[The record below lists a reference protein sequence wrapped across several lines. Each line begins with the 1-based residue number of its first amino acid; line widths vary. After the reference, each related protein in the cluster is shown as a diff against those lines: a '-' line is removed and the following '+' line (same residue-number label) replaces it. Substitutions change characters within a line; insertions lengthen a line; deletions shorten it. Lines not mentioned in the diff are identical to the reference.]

1 MTDETK
7 TAGDVPLPGG
17 DFRLF
22 ITRLSYQL
30 MMSSGLLENPM
41 TGTRDKN
48 PNNARMLVADLRMIQ
63 AKTVGNLS
71 PDEQEHVDKV
81 LRDMGPVVEAL

>member
-1 MTDETK
+1 MTEEK
-7 TAGDVPLPGG
+7 RTAADVPLPGG

-22 ITRLSYQL
+22 VTRLSYQL
-30 MMSSGLLENPM
+30 MMSCGLLENPM
-41 TGTRDKN
+41 TGKRDKH
-48 PNNARMLVADLRMIQ
+48 PDNARMLISDLKMIQ

-71 PDEQEHVDKV
+71 DDEQEHIDKI